1 MAERETGTVK
11 WFNDAKGYGFIQRA
25 SGADVFVH
33 YQAIRG
39 EGHRSLAEG
48 QQVEFSVYMENP
60 KSDLTGFRIT
70 DGVYKDVVYTYGKV
84 QPIEENDKL
93 RLKFEYNIVENPSG
107 VDTEDKNFINVIGD
121 ILTIEVEKDGN
132 SRENRTDSA
141 QKSNT

>member
-1 MAERETGTVK
+1 MEPPNYT
-11 WFNDAKGYGFIQRA
+11 
-25 SGADVFVH
+25 
-33 YQAIRG
+33 
-39 EGHRSLAEG
+39 
-48 QQVEFSVYMENP
+48 YMENP

-93 RLKFEYNIVENPSG
+93 RLKFEYNVVENPSG
-107 VDTEDKNFINVIGD
+107 VETEDKNFINVIGD
-121 ILTIEVEKDGN
+121 ILTKEVEKDGN

>member
-1 MAERETGTVK
+1 
-11 WFNDAKGYGFIQRA
+11 
-25 SGADVFVH
+25 
-33 YQAIRG
+33 
-39 EGHRSLAEG
+39 
-48 QQVEFSVYMENP
+48 MENP